1 MCANQ
6 IIRHGSVEQ
15 FADVLEMSDGE
26 PLRGGRIADI
36 YAALDSR
43 LAKLKKSKKRKEAR
57 EVEKMQKMFAE
68 SADQWGNN

>member
-1 MCANQ
+1 
-6 IIRHGSVEQ
+6 
-15 FADVLEMSDGE
+15 MSDGE

-43 LAKLKKSKKRKEAR
+43 LEKLKKSKKRKEAR